1 MATYEEIT
9 AANATIELTDIKGK
23 KYAAVSQRIK
33 AFRMVYPNGAIITE
47 KTENT
52 GEMCEF
58 VAKVY
63 ADYPDKLIGTGTA
76 YEKVDG
82 SNINRTSHIENC
94 ETSAVGR
101 ALGMCGF
108 GVDTS
113 VASADEMSKVQQQ
126 EIIALYEETIREYAP
141 KCQKCNKPIFPIF
154 KNKNGETW
162 PVYQIVDYST
172 RRFDGKVYCPSCI
185 NAALKAGE

>member
-1 MATYEEIT
+1 MTTYEEIK

-33 AFRMVYPNGAIITE
+33 AFRMVYPNGAIVTE
-47 KTENT
+47 KTRDTDEL
-52 GEMCEF
+52 CEF
-58 VAKVY
+58 TARVY
-63 ADYPDKLIGTGTA
+63 AEFPDKLIGTGTA
-76 YEKVDG
+76 YETVG
-82 SNINRTSHIENC
+82 SSNINRTSYIENC

-108 GVDTS
+108 GVDTN

-126 EIIALYEETIREYAP
+126 EIITLYEDALRECAP

-162 PVYQIVDYST
+162 PISQIVDYSA